1 MYISK
6 LRILKLFVVN
16 KLIQLYLKKS
26 ISKPLVNYRI
36 LLY

>member
-26 ISKPLVNYRI
+26 ISKTLVNYRI